1 MEERLKG
8 LTDAQLCDVIKNYAK
23 YNYSIETKEIALK
36 ILQERGFS
44 LDYLKNNN
52 LISTSNRDQAT
63 NYYKEFRKK
72 NTIGLILYFSYIILL
87 ILSSA
92 FHSNVLM
99 LAALAVI
106 IMFFISIISA
116 CNYAKKCYS
125 FIPEKESP
133 INYPLTFLT
142 GPLLYF
148 VLYYYYNK
156 KIEEDINEI

>member
-1 MEERLKG
+1 MEERLKE
-8 LTDAQLCDVIKNYAK
+8 LTDAQLCDVVKNYVK

-52 LISTSNRDQAT
+52 LISSSNREQAI
-63 NYYKEFRKK
+63 NYYKEYKKK
-72 NTIGLILYFSYIILL
+72 NTIGLILYFTYIILL

-92 FHSNVLM
+92 FHSTILTWATI
-99 LAALAVI
+99 AAI
-106 IMFFISIISA
+106 IMFFISILSA
-116 CNYAKKCYS
+116 CSYANKCYS
-125 FIPEKESP
+125 FISGKESP
-133 INYPLTFLT
+133 INYLLVLTT
-142 GPLLYF
+142 GPILYF